1 MSSSTTVR
9 LQLSTLVLVG
19 TLLVLGLV
27 TGLYVHNIIR
37 IDATHHQKQEARIT
51 AEVIGQ
57 LIQDT
62 CATAA
67 SNDDRRGGKVRASAA
82 AGGDKAA
89 TKTLCDAA
97 QVRSLLERLDVFRTA
112 SSDRMY
118 CFVMDKDGKMVVN
131 GGRPGLGRSPATG
144 SRPNMD
150 VSHLHVEGEEARN
163 VFDVIRN
170 AAVSGGGFCHYR
182 WPCPDTGR
190 VRRKTSYVTLLP
202 QTGWIVGCGFYDD
215 AS

>member
-62 CATAA
+62 WRRRRRTTIAA
-67 SNDDRRGGKVRASAA
+67 RQGARSA

-89 TKTLCDAA
+89 TKTL
-97 QVRSLLERLDVFRTA
+97 
-112 SSDRMY
+112 
-118 CFVMDKDGKMVVN
+118 
-131 GGRPGLGRSPATG
+131 
-144 SRPNMD
+144 
-150 VSHLHVEGEEARN
+150 
-163 VFDVIRN
+163 
-170 AAVSGGGFCHYR
+170 
-182 WPCPDTGR
+182 
-190 VRRKTSYVTLLP
+190 
-202 QTGWIVGCGFYDD
+202 
-215 AS
+215 